1 MVRSSLW
8 VCQSGRLPDLTEY
21 YSNSKNCQEKTSLE
35 EILVSPL
42 HTINQNKVEEGQ
54 ALIQYDSLE
63 QEQLRGRFR
72 DWWWNAL
79 DTGANSAEF
88 NAGSA
93 EAAQDLLPILRNLV
107 WPDFQVEA
115 VGSILK
121 LKRVCERHY
130 PASDVPDEGA

>member
-1 MVRSSLW
+1 ML
-8 VCQSGRLPDLTEY
+8 
-21 YSNSKNCQEKTSLE
+21 
-35 EILVSPL
+35 SPL

-54 ALIQYDSLE
+54 ALTQYDSME

-72 DWWWNAL
+72 EWWWNEL
-79 DTGANSAEF
+79 DTGADGAEF
-88 NAGSA
+88 DAGSA
-93 EAAQDLLPILRNLV
+93 EAASELLPILRNLV

-130 PASDVPDEGA
+130 PASDVPDAGA

>member
-8 VCQSGRLPDLTEY
+8 VCQCGRLPDLTEY

-35 EILVSPL
+35 EIWVSPL

-54 ALIQYDSLE
+54 ALIPYDSME
-63 QEQLRGRFR
+63 QEQLRGCFR
-72 DWWWNAL
+72 EWWSNEL

-88 NAGSA
+88 NAESV
-93 EAAQDLLPILRNLV
+93 EAASELLPILRNLV

-115 VGSILK
+115 EGSILS
-121 LKRVCERHY
+121 LARVCERHY
-130 PASDVPDEGA
+130 AASDVPDEGA